1 MQKKSV
7 AVISGGRSVEHRLS
21 VESGE
26 SLCAALAGTPWDA
39 SLVVIGEDGGF
50 PWKDPAARLAGFD
63 YVFPLVH
70 GAGFAGL
77 LSLLDVPVLGEGA
90 VGTAASTDK
99 PLAKRVLEQAGL
111 PVLPGLVLSRAQ
123 IAAHPREVA
132 AKVAQVIGFPCF
144 VKPASGA
151 ASVGASV
158 SHDLH
163 DLVASLV
170 RAAAYDSRVMIEP
183 CVDARDIEVGVLAG
197 VPSIPGELVFRAE
210 FHDHQTKTTPG
221 AHELVL
227 PAMVTAAERDQLQTM
242 AAAAFAALDMESVAR
257 VEFLLDRN
265 THRFFVNEVNP
276 LPCFAPTA
284 IFPKLWEASGISVV
298 GIVER
303 LARAADAHA
312 REEFRTQHRADA
324 RA

>member
-7 AVISGGRSVEHRLS
+7 AVVSGGRSVEHRLS

-26 SLCAALAGTPWDA
+26 ALCAALAGTSWDA

-70 GAGFAGL
+70 GTGFAGL
-77 LSLLDVPVLGEGA
+77 FSLLDVPVLGEGA

-99 PLAKRVLEQAGL
+99 PLAKRLLEQAGL

-123 IAAHPREVA
+123 LARPREIAAKIAHL
-132 AKVAQVIGFPCF
+132 IGFPCF

-158 SHDLH
+158 AHDLH
-163 DLVASLV
+163 DLIGSLV
-170 RAAAYDSRVMIEP
+170 RAAAYDPRVMVEP

-197 VPSIPGELVFRAE
+197 TPSIPGELVFRAE
-210 FHDHQTKTTPG
+210 FHDHLTKTTPG
-221 AHELVL
+221 AHEFVL
-227 PAMVTAAERDQLQTM
+227 PAMVTEAERDQLQAM

-276 LPCFAPTA
+276 LPSFAPTA

-312 REEFRTQHRADA
+312 REDFRTQHRVADA